1 MPMGELHKAWTP
13 AGGVSHVPAAL
24 DEVRALD
31 ARVEGDRDMLRLLH
45 LADVHL
51 GARHPELGAAGEN
64 QRERQFQA
72 FERAMEL
79 AVGEHC
85 AVVVVS
91 GDLFDS
97 NAQPRR
103 SVERAARA
111 MAVAVA
117 GGAVV
122 AILPGDCD
130 PYDASSLYRTYDL
143 AALAGIPD
151 TDGIHVLEPGSRT
164 LVLPALDVAV
174 RAYVAGDGTSL
185 DDALREPRDEAETG
199 VRLRVGVAHLGAD
212 AAPPSEEALEAAGL
226 DYLAL
231 GGTLVRSQGAAGGAQ
246 WADPGPLESLAQP
259 ADARPSDARPVS
271 DARPADARPGDAGQA
286 LLVVLDPGAR
296 GRTRIEARV
305 VGRTR
310 RLRVELGVADYAD
323 EIALADHLG
332 TLADPDLACDLRLVG
347 QRPPDLRIDEASL
360 ETRLTPSF
368 LHLQVV
374 DATLAPPP
382 GGPAQAPGSIA
393 GAFVADV
400 RGRMDRAIA
409 EGRSEEARE
418 LGEELEL
425 GTRLL
430 AGSTGMPV

>member
-1 MPMGELHKAWTP
+1 MPTGELHLAWTP
-13 AGGVSHVPAAL
+13 ARGVLHVPASM
-24 DEVRALD
+24 DEVRAVD

-51 GARHPELGAAGEN
+51 GARHPELGAAGEI

-79 AVGEHC
+79 AVSERC
-85 AVVVVS
+85 AVVVVA

-111 MAVAVA
+111 LAVAVA

-122 AILPGDCD
+122 AILPGDSD

-143 AALAGIPD
+143 AALAGIPE

-164 LVLPALDVAV
+164 LVLPSLDVAV

-199 VRLRVGVAHLGAD
+199 VRLRVGVAHLGAE
-212 AAPPSEEALEAAGL
+212 AVPPTDEALEAAGL

-231 GGTLVRSQGAAGGAQ
+231 GGTLGPAHGAAGSAQ
-246 WADPGPLESLAQP
+246 WADPGPLEWL
-259 ADARPSDARPVS
+259 ARPA
-271 DARPADARPGDAGQA
+271 DARPADARPADAESAGQA

-310 RLRVELGVADYAD
+310 RLHLELGAADFTD
-323 EIALADHLG
+323 DVALADHLG

-360 ETRLTPSF
+360 ETRLAPSF
-368 LHLQVV
+368 LRLRVV

-382 GGPAQAPGSIA
+382 GGPTPPVESIA
-393 GAFVADV
+393 GAFISDV

-409 EGRSEEARE
+409 DERSEDARE

-425 GTRLL
+425 GMRLL

>member
-1 MPMGELHKAWTP
+1 MPTGELHLAWTP
-13 AGGVSHVPAAL
+13 ARGVLHVPASM
-24 DEVRALD
+24 DEVRAVD

-51 GARHPELGAAGEN
+51 GARHPELGAAGEI

-79 AVGEHC
+79 AVSERC
-85 AVVVVS
+85 AVVVVA

-122 AILPGDCD
+122 AILPGDSD
-130 PYDASSLYRTYDL
+130 PYDVSSLYRTYDL
-143 AALAGIPD
+143 AALAGIPE

-164 LVLPALDVAV
+164 LVLPSLDVAV
-174 RAYVAGDGTSL
+174 RAYVGGDDTSL

-199 VRLRVGVAHLGAD
+199 VRLRVGVAHLGGEAV
-212 AAPPSEEALEAAGL
+212 PPTEEALEAAGL

-231 GGTLVRSQGAAGGAQ
+231 GGTPGPAHGAAGSAQ
-246 WADPGPLESLAQP
+246 WADPGPLESLARS
-259 ADARPSDARPVS
+259 ADARPTDAGS
-271 DARPADARPGDAGQA
+271 AGQA
-286 LLVVLDPGAR
+286 LLVVLDPGTR

-310 RLRVELGVADYAD
+310 RVHLELGAADFTD
-323 EIALADHLG
+323 DVALADHLR

-360 ETRLTPSF
+360 ETRLAPSF
-368 LHLQVV
+368 LHLRVV

-382 GGPAQAPGSIA
+382 GGPTPPAESIA
-393 GAFVADV
+393 GAFIADV

-409 EGRSEEARE
+409 DERSEDARE

>member
-1 MPMGELHKAWTP
+1 M
-13 AGGVSHVPAAL
+13 
-24 DEVRALD
+24 DEVRAVD
-31 ARVEGDRDMLRLLH
+31 VRVEGDRDMLRLLH

-51 GARHPELGAAGEN
+51 GARHPELGAAGEI

-79 AVGEHC
+79 AVSERC
-85 AVVVVS
+85 AVVVVA

-111 MAVAVA
+111 VAVAVA

-164 LVLPALDVAV
+164 LVLPALDVAL
-174 RAYVAGDGTSL
+174 RAYVAGDGTPL

-199 VRLRVGVAHLGAD
+199 VRLRVGVAHLGTD
-212 AAPPSEEALEAAGL
+212 AAPPSAEALEAAGL

-231 GGTLVRSQGAAGGAQ
+231 GGTLAPSHGAAGSAQ
-246 WADPGPLESLAQP
+246 WADPGPLESLARP
-259 ADARPSDARPVS
+259 ADAHPT
-271 DARPADARPGDAGQA
+271 DARPAEPGSGDAGQA

-310 RLRVELGVADYAD
+310 RLRLELGAADFAD
-323 EIALADHLG
+323 DVALADHLG

-360 ETRLTPSF
+360 EARLAPSF
-368 LHLQVV
+368 LHLRVV

-382 GGPAQAPGSIA
+382 GGPVPPAESIA
-393 GAFVADV
+393 GAFISDV

-409 EGRSEEARE
+409 EGRSEDARE